1 MTIIV
6 KAINTSSDSDI
17 RQSILDVRG
26 QLTKTIIKAYLR
38 MKKLE
43 EEVMIWTIMEV
54 VLHSETY
61 VQIY

>member
-26 QLTKTIIKAYLR
+26 QLTKTITKAYLR
-38 MKKLE
+38 MQKLE

-54 VLHSETY
+54 VLHSET
-61 VQIY
+61 

>member
-38 MKKLE
+38 MQKLE

-54 VLHSETY
+54 VLHSET
-61 VQIY
+61 